1 MPDAHKTVELKR
13 HNARVIGN
21 DDAAQL
27 LCTVYVQEPWLA
39 VERNSLFEADQYP
52 RIFGEAVHAEH
63 VVLVDELAMI
73 VNEAK
78 ERVPERYRKS
88 WKLTKIV
95 LLYRSAKFSAR
106 TRN

>member
-1 MPDAHKTVELKR
+1 
-13 HNARVIGN
+13 
-21 DDAAQL
+21 
-27 LCTVYVQEPWLA
+27 
-39 VERNSLFEADQYP
+39 
-52 RIFGEAVHAEH
+52 

-95 LLYRSAKFSAR
+95 LLYLLSQVSAR